1 MTRVRWT
8 AAAAVLLLLI
18 LGGMGCATL
27 EDAAK
32 RGASLGVFD
41 GVVSQEQATS
51 ITKVVK
57 AVAKTF
63 EEITPEQEHYIGRS
77 VGAVL
82 VNKYNP
88 YPNGLAN
95 DYLNL
100 LGQTLAQA
108 SNRPEIFG
116 GYHFL
121 ILDSP
126 EINAFAAPG
135 GLIFVS
141 RGMLGCCKSEG
152 AVAAV
157 LAHEIAHVQLRHGLQ
172 AIDKSRMTEALT
184 TLGAEG
190 AKNYG
195 GQMLADLTKVFEG
208 SINDVTATLVNNGY
222 SRSFEREA
230 DASAVTILTRV
241 GYDPAALVAMLT
253 EMEKNLKPGG
263 LDFAKTHPSP
273 RSRIDDIERLHAVGK
288 APAEIPARQA
298 RFRKALG
305 NI

>member
-1 MTRVRWT
+1 MTGIRWT
-8 AAAAVLLLLI
+8 AAAALLLLAI
-18 LGGMGCATL
+18 LWGAGCATL
-27 EDAAK
+27 EEATK
-32 RGASLGVFD
+32 IGASVAQSQ
-41 GVVSQEQATS
+41 GVVTGDQATS
-51 ITKVVK
+51 LTKVAK
-57 AVAKTF
+57 AVSKTF
-63 EEITPEQEHYIGRS
+63 EEITPEQEYYIGRS

-82 VNKYNP
+82 VSKYKPN
-88 YPNGLAN
+88 PNGPAN

-108 SNRPEIFG
+108 SDRPETFG

-121 ILDSP
+121 VLESP

-141 RGMLGCCKSEG
+141 QGMLRCCKSED

-190 AKNYG
+190 AKSLG
-195 GQMLADLTKVFEG
+195 GQKLADLTKVFEG

-273 RSRIDDIERLHAVGK
+273 RSRIDDIERLHPGGK
-288 APAEIPARQA
+288 APAEVPTRQA